1 MTKWKS
7 FVSKADYKSA
17 VRRINEIIDFK
28 RTDAIHNELSLLSFL
43 VEEYEAEHL
52 ALPDA
57 SPVEVIKFAMEMKG
71 IRQQDLIPVL
81 GTKGN
86 VSKILNGKANI
97 HLEDIQPLSSILG
110 IPVDAL
116 IPKSKTLT
124 QSSGIL
130 AEPSATYEM
139 SIPKSKRDEVKTIR
153 KKVRHPKAQTILNRD
168 AKK

>member
-1 MTKWKS
+1 MTKWKNFS
-7 FVSKADYKSA
+7 SKADYKSA
-17 VRRINEIIDFK
+17 VRRINELIDLK

-43 VEEYEAEHL
+43 IEDYETEHL

-97 HLEDIQPLSSILG
+97 HLDDIQPLSSILG

-116 IPKSKTLT
+116 IPKSKLLT

-130 AEPSATYEM
+130 AEPSSPYGL
-139 SIPKSKRDEVKTIR
+139 SKLKSKKDEVKTVR
-153 KKVRHPKAQTILNRD
+153 KKVKTP
-168 AKK
+168 